1 MHHLQPFS
9 RLAFCSGLSLAML
22 MPAPAVDAQPAGW
35 TPPRTADGRIDLNG
49 VWANNAAT
57 PLERP
62 DSLAG
67 KAAFS
72 DEEVAQL
79 RVAAERLFGGGDDAA
94 FADGVFN
101 AVLADVEKNV
111 SGDGGTGNYSSV
123 WMVDREFENRTSL
136 ITDPPDGKVPAL
148 TPEAEARIEAVRV
161 YREAHPAD
169 GPEDRT
175 RQVRCVTYGIPRVG
189 GLGAGYNS
197 YYQIFQTPD
206 HLVML
211 GEMIHDARVIP
222 IGDMP
227 HADDDIRLWHG
238 DSRGHW
244 DGDALVVE
252 TTNYSPKSG
261 YRGSAENL
269 HLIERFTLGG
279 PGRLHYE
286 ITVSDPTTW
295 TQPWTA
301 MVPMSQSDDPL
312 FEYACHEGNIGMA
325 GILGGA
331 RADEAAAAREG
342 R

>member
-1 MHHLQPFS
+1 MHHVQTVA
-9 RLAFCSGLSLAML
+9 RITRCTAVSLAVL
-22 MPAPAVDAQPAGW
+22 LPASLAHAQPAGW
-35 TPPRTADGRIDLNG
+35 SPPRTTDGRIDLNG

-67 KAAFS
+67 KAVFS

-79 RVAAERLFGGGDDAA
+79 RASAERLFGGADDAA

-111 SGDGGTGNYSSV
+111 SRDGGTGNYSSV

-148 TPEAEARIEAVRV
+148 TPEAEARLEAARV
-161 YREAHPAD
+161 SREAHPAD

-175 RQVRCVTYGIPRVG
+175 RQVRCITYGIPRVG

-211 GEMIHDARVIP
+211 GEMIHDARIIP
-222 IGDMP
+222 ISEMP
-227 HADDDIRLWHG
+227 HADEAIRLWHG
-238 DSRGHW
+238 DARGHW
-244 DGDALVVE
+244 DGDSLVVE
-252 TTNYSPKSG
+252 TKNYSPKAS
-261 YRGSAENL
+261 YRGSADNL
-269 HLIERFTLGG
+269 HMIERFTLAG

-286 ITVSDPTTW
+286 ITVTDSTTW
-295 TQPWTA
+295 TRPWTA
-301 MVPMSQSDDPL
+301 MVPMSRSDDAL

-325 GILGGA
+325 GILAGA
-331 RADEAAAAREG
+331 RVEEAAAAG

>member
-1 MHHLQPFS
+1 MHHVQTIARITRCAAISLTLLLP
-9 RLAFCSGLSLAML
+9 ASLAH
-22 MPAPAVDAQPAGW
+22 AQPAEW
-35 TPPRTADGRIDLNG
+35 SPPRTADGRVDLNG

-67 KAAFS
+67 KAVFS

-79 RVAAERLFGGGDDAA
+79 RASAERLFGGADDAA

-111 SGDGGTGNYSSV
+111 SRDGGTGNYSSV

-136 ITDPPDGKVPAL
+136 ITDPLDGKVPAL
-148 TPEAEARIEAVRV
+148 TPEAEARV

-175 RQVRCVTYGIPRVG
+175 RQVRCITYGIPRVG

-222 IGDMP
+222 ISDMP
-227 HADDDIRLWHG
+227 HANESIRLWHG

-252 TTNYSPKSG
+252 TKNYSPKSG
-261 YRGSAENL
+261 YHGAADNL
-269 HLIERFTLGG
+269 HMIERFTLAG

-286 ITVSDPTTW
+286 ITVTDPTPW
-295 TQPWTA
+295 TRPWTA
-301 MVPMSQSDDPL
+301 MVPMSHSDDPL

-325 GILGGA
+325 GILAGA
-331 RADEAAAAREG
+331 RVEEAAGG

>member
-1 MHHLQPFS
+1 MY
-9 RLAFCSGLSLAML
+9 LSVYRCATLAMAAGML
-22 MPAPAVDAQPAGW
+22 VFGTVAAAQDGW
-35 TPPRTADGRIDLNG
+35 SPPRTADGRVDLQG

-67 KAAFS
+67 KATFS

-79 RVAAERLFGGGDDAA
+79 RASAERLFGGADDAA

-101 AVLADVEKNV
+101 AALADVEKNV
-111 SGDGGTGNYSSV
+111 SNDGGTGNYSSV
-123 WMVDREFENRTSL
+123 WMVDREFESRTSL
-136 ITDPPDGKVPAL
+136 ITDPPDGKIPAL
-148 TPEAEARIEAVRV
+148 TPEAVARIEAAAS
-161 YREAHPAD
+161 YRREHPAD

-175 RQVRCVTYGIPRVG
+175 RQVRCITYGIPRVG

-206 HLVML
+206 HFVML

-227 HADDDIRLWHG
+227 HADDSIRLWHG

-244 DGDALVVE
+244 DGDTLVVE

-269 HLIERFTLGG
+269 HMVERFTLAG
-279 PGRLHYE
+279 PEQLQYE
-286 ITVSDPTTW
+286 ITLTDPTTW
-295 TQPWTA
+295 TRPWTA
-301 MVPMSQSDDPL
+301 MVPMSRSQDAL

-331 RADEAAAAREG
+331 RVEEAAARES

>member
-1 MHHLQPFS
+1 MQHRHLCS
-9 RLAFCSGLSLAML
+9 RFASYVGLPLALLMLAST
-22 MPAPAVDAQPAGW
+22 ADAQPADW
-35 TPPRTADGRIDLNG
+35 SPPRTADGRIDLNG

-62 DSLAG
+62 DTLAG
-67 KAAFS
+67 KAVFS

-79 RVAAERLFGGGDDAA
+79 RASAERLFGGGDDAA

-101 AVLADVEKNV
+101 AVLADVERNV
-111 SGDGGTGNYSSV
+111 SSDGGTGNYSSV

-136 ITDPPDGKVPAL
+136 ISDPADGKVPAL
-148 TPEAEARIEAVRV
+148 TAEAEARIEADRA

-175 RQVRCVTYGIPRVG
+175 RQVRCITYGIPRVG

-227 HADDDIRLWHG
+227 HADDAIQLWHG

-244 DGDALVVE
+244 EGDVLVVE

-261 YRGSAENL
+261 YRGAAENL

-295 TQPWTA
+295 TRPWTA

-325 GILGGA
+325 GILAGA
-331 RADEAAAAREG
+331 RADDAAAARGEQ
-342 R
+342 

>member
-1 MHHLQPFS
+1 MRHPQMCS
-9 RLAFCSGLSLAML
+9 RFACVAAASFALLGPPSVAM
-22 MPAPAVDAQPAGW
+22 AQPAGW
-35 TPPRTADGRIDLNG
+35 TPPRTAEGRIDLTG

-62 DSLAG
+62 DSLAD
-67 KAAFS
+67 KAVFS

-79 RVAAERLFGGGDDAA
+79 RASAARLFGGGDDAA

-136 ITDPPDGKVPAL
+136 ITDPPDGKLPAR
-148 TPEAEARIEAVRV
+148 TQEAEARIEAARARQ
-161 YREAHPAD
+161 REHPAD
-169 GPEDRT
+169 GPEDLS
-175 RQVRCVTYGIPRVG
+175 RQVRCITYGIPRVG

-197 YYQIFQTPD
+197 YYQIVQTPT

-222 IGDMP
+222 IGAGA
-227 HADDDIRLWHG
+227 HAHDAIRLWHG
-238 DSRGHW
+238 DSRGRW
-244 DGDALVVE
+244 EGDALVVE
-252 TTNYSPKSG
+252 TTNYSPKAA
-261 YRGSAENL
+261 YLGSAENL
-269 HLIERFTLGG
+269 HLIERFTLAG

-286 ITVSDPTTW
+286 ITVTDPTTW
-295 TQPWTA
+295 TRPWTA
-301 MVPMSQSDDPL
+301 MVPMSHSADPL

-325 GILGGA
+325 GILAGA
-331 RADEAAAAREG
+331 RMDEAAADLAAR
-342 R
+342 

>member
-1 MHHLQPFS
+1 MKGCDIL
-9 RLAFCSGLSLAML
+9 LAG
-22 MPAPAVDAQPAGW
+22 AVLLVAGGAGAQPAGW
-35 TPPRTADGRIDLNG
+35 MPPRTGDGRVDLQG

-67 KAAFS
+67 KATFT
-72 DEEVAQL
+72 DEEVAELQET
-79 RVAAERLFGGGDDAA
+79 ANRLFGGADDAA

-101 AVLADVEKNV
+101 AVLANVEQNV
-111 SGDGGTGNYSSV
+111 SRDGGTGNYSSV
-123 WMVDREFENRTSL
+123 WMVDRVFENRTSL
-136 ITDPPDGKVPAL
+136 ITDPQDGKVPAY
-148 TPEAEARIEAVRV
+148 TPEATARIEAEAA
-161 YREAHPAD
+161 YRRDHPAD
-169 GPEDRT
+169 GPEDRSL
-175 RQVRCVTYGIPRVG
+175 QVRCLTYGIPRVG

-197 YYQIFQTPD
+197 YFQIFQTPD

-227 HADDDIRLWHG
+227 HAPESIRQWHG

-244 DGDALVVE
+244 EADTLVVE
-252 TTNYSPKSG
+252 TTNYSPQSR
-261 YRGSAENL
+261 YRGAAENL
-269 HLIERFTLGG
+269 HMVERFTLAG
-279 PGRLHYE
+279 PDALHYE
-286 ITVSDPTTW
+286 ITLTDATTW
-295 TQPWTA
+295 VRPWTA
-301 MVPMSQSDDPL
+301 MVPLGRSQDAV

-331 RADEAAAAREG
+331 RVEEAAAG

>member
-1 MHHLQPFS
+1 MHHHQSFFGF
-9 RLAFCSGLSLAML
+9 ATCAGLSLAML
-22 MPAPAVDAQPAGW
+22 MPASPVDAQPAGW

-79 RVAAERLFGGGDDAA
+79 RASAERLFGGADDAA

-136 ITDPPDGKVPAL
+136 VTDPPDGKVPAL
-148 TPEAEARIEAVRV
+148 TPEAEARIEAARV

>member
-1 MHHLQPFS
+1 MPHS
-9 RLAFCSGLSLAML
+9 RAISAAAVCAMAAL
-22 MPAPAVDAQPAGW
+22 VCVSPAAAQQDGW
-35 TPPRTADGRIDLNG
+35 SPPRTPAGRVDLQG

-67 KAAFS
+67 KAAFT

-79 RVAAERLFGGGDDAA
+79 RASAERLFGGADDAA

-111 SGDGGTGNYSSV
+111 SRDGGTGNYSSV

-136 ITDPPDGKVPAL
+136 ITDPADGKVPAL
-148 TPEAEARIEAVRV
+148 TAEAEARVEAARV
-161 YREAHPAD
+161 YREEHPAD

-175 RQVRCVTYGIPRVG
+175 RQVRCITYGIPRVG

-197 YYQIFQTPD
+197 YYHILQTPD

-227 HADDDIRLWHG
+227 HAPEAVRQWHG

-244 DGDALVVE
+244 EGDTLVVE
-252 TTNYSPKSG
+252 TTNYSSQSS
-261 YRGSAENL
+261 YRGAAENL
-269 HLIERFTLGG
+269 HMIERFTLAG
-279 PGRLHYE
+279 PQRLHYE
-286 ITVSDPTTW
+286 ITVTDPTTW
-295 TQPWTA
+295 TRPWTA
-301 MVPMSQSDDPL
+301 MVPLARTQDAL
-312 FEYACHEGNIGMA
+312 FEYACHEGNIGMV
-325 GILGGA
+325 GILAGA
-331 RADEAAAAREG
+331 RAEEAAAARAS

>member
-197 YYQIFQTPD
+197 YYQIFSNSRPSR
-206 HLVML
+206 H
-211 GEMIHDARVIP
+211 ARR
-222 IGDMP
+222 D
-227 HADDDIRLWHG
+227 
-238 DSRGHW
+238 DSRRTRDSDRGH
-244 DGDALVVE
+244 A
-252 TTNYSPKSG
+252 T
-261 YRGSAENL
+261 RGRRHPAVAWRL
-269 HLIERFTLGG
+269 PWPLG
-279 PGRLHYE
+279 R
-286 ITVSDPTTW
+286 
-295 TQPWTA
+295 
-301 MVPMSQSDDPL
+301 
-312 FEYACHEGNIGMA
+312 
-325 GILGGA
+325 
-331 RADEAAAAREG
+331 
-342 R
+342 

>member
-1 MHHLQPFS
+1 MHHAQTCS
-9 RLAFCSGLSLAML
+9 RIAFCVVVSLAVW
-22 MPAPAVDAQPAGW
+22 APASRADAQPAEW
-35 TPPRTADGRIDLNG
+35 SPPRTADGRIDLNG

-67 KAAFS
+67 KAVFS
-72 DEEVAQL
+72 DEEVAEL
-79 RVAAERLFGGGDDAA
+79 RASAQRLFGGADDAA

-136 ITDPPDGKVPAL
+136 ITDPSDGKVPAL
-148 TPEAEARIEAVRV
+148 TPEAEARIEAARV
-161 YREAHPAD
+161 YREEHPAD

-175 RQVRCVTYGIPRVG
+175 RQVRCITYGIPRVG
-189 GLGAGYNS
+189 GIGAGYNS

-222 IGDMP
+222 IGEMP
-227 HADDDIRLWHG
+227 HADDSIRLWHG
-238 DSRGHW
+238 DSRAHW

-252 TTNYSPKSG
+252 TKNYSPKAG
-261 YRGSAENL
+261 YRGSADNL
-269 HLIERFTLGG
+269 HMIERFTLGG

-295 TQPWTA
+295 TRPWTA
-301 MVPMSQSDDPL
+301 MVPMSHSEDPL

-325 GILGGA
+325 GILAGA
-331 RADEAAAAREG
+331 RVEEAAEAQGPR
-342 R
+342 